1 MVLRRTIEL
10 AHAQI
15 EVEER
20 SGYLYVVET
29 GQLRNLRELNA
40 YTAAMDEIVAKG
52 GVDKAIIDA
61 RGEVG
66 DPPAEVRNAMW
77 DWLSAPDR
85 GFTLV
90 AFILPSEMAVARV
103 NMTALSK
110 RAPVRAFQS
119 VQEAQRWL
127 TRGPRA
133 SSVMGMA
140 PAEASGERISSRP
153 PPKERGGAALAPTER
168 PPTSNAPAAVPPAP
182 RVPAEAAP
190 AGKRPS
196 QPELP
201 PATKHPS
208 ERGLRRPEPGP
219 SERTARTEVQAPA
232 DRGVRD
238 SEVRSRRPTRDT
250 EDGQRD
256 PSSSRPPKG
265 GGSRVAGRDGSS

>member
-1 MVLRRTIEL
+1 MALRRTIEL

-20 SGYLYVVET
+20 SGYLFVVET
-29 GQLRNLRELNA
+29 GQLRNLRELQA
-40 YTAAMDEIVAKG
+40 YTTAMDEIVAKS

-66 DPPAEVRNAMW
+66 DPPAEVRTAMW
-77 DWLSAPDR
+77 DWLSAHDR

-103 NMTALSK
+103 NMTSLSK

-133 SSVMGMA
+133 SSVMGLM
-140 PAEASGERISSRP
+140 PPEGTSDRSSSRP
-153 PPKERGGAALAPTER
+153 PPKERVGAALAPTER
-168 PPTSNAPAAVPPAP
+168 PPPSDAPAAIPPAP
-182 RVPAEAAP
+182 RMPVEARPASR
-190 AGKRPS
+190 RPS
-196 QPELP
+196 DPEL
-201 PATKHPS
+201 AAKHPS

-219 SERTARTEVQAPA
+219 SERAARTEVTAPA
-232 DRGVRD
+232 DRDARD
-238 SEVRSRRPTRDT
+238 SQVRSRRPTRDT
-250 EDGQRD
+250 QDGEKD

-265 GGSRVAGRDGSS
+265 GGSRVAGRDGTS